1 LDKGNACQTAEI
13 AADRL
18 LDMRL
23 TVPLTLAAAALLS
36 ALAGYALQKRPTGA
50 PGPAGAPAPGGAPS
64 AVAAPPVAVDVVT
77 VALEPFDVQVQ
88 ATGTLLARESV
99 ELVSE
104 LNRRLLKVRA
114 EEGSEVKKGQVLFEL
129 DSADLNAQLA
139 QLAVQARLAKA
150 TLDRNQKLSSEGL
163 STQAELDTAQAKLD
177 DAEAQRRVLG
187 VTLSKTIIRAPFSGK
202 MGLRRVSEGAWV
214 SPSTVLATL
223 QDTSTLKLDFTLP
236 ERYAGQVAIGSEFG
250 FKISGNGQAFKGKVL
265 AQEPLVDKQTRSI
278 LVRGVVENEPRLL
291 PGTFATVEVPLRT
304 EQALL
309 VPAMAVVP
317 DVDGR
322 RVFVARNGA
331 AVGVRVEVG
340 ARTADRVQI
349 LSGLQAGDQVI
360 VNNLLRVRNGSKLK
374 LNGAGAK

>member
-1 LDKGNACQTAEI
+1 
-13 AADRL
+13 
-18 LDMRL
+18 MRL

-36 ALAGYALQKRPTGA
+36 ALAGFALQRRPVGA
-50 PGPAGAPAPGGAPS
+50 PGSAAAASGAPA
-64 AVAAPPVAVDVVT
+64 AAPPVVVDTVT

-104 LNRRLLKVRA
+104 LNRRLIKVRA
-114 EEGSEVKKGQVLFEL
+114 DEGSEVKKGQVLFEL

-150 TLDRNQKLSSEGL
+150 TLDRSQKLSSEGL

-236 ERYAGQVAIGSEFG
+236 ERYAGQVAIG
-250 FKISGNGQAFKGKVL
+250 
-265 AQEPLVDKQTRSI
+265 
-278 LVRGVVENEPRLL
+278 
-291 PGTFATVEVPLRT
+291 
-304 EQALL
+304 
-309 VPAMAVVP
+309 
-317 DVDGR
+317 
-322 RVFVARNGA
+322 
-331 AVGVRVEVG
+331 
-340 ARTADRVQI
+340 
-349 LSGLQAGDQVI
+349 
-360 VNNLLRVRNGSKLK
+360 
-374 LNGAGAK
+374 